1 MAMKLVRE
9 GKKTEYKQENGQI
22 ITVVQPEVYQRIY
35 CKNCN
40 NEVDSEEEATGTQ
53 NWTTDSLGV
62 GFQSRQ
68 KYSQGFSQK
77 TSQLQDYQNQTW
89 KQAGW
94 Y

>member
-40 NEVDSEEEATGTQ
+40 NEVDSEEQATGTCKDCGHPWSDTKAQ
-53 NWTTDSLGV
+53 DVLVKVIEMPPMGSDSGE
-62 GFQSRQ
+62 
-68 KYSQGFSQK
+68 
-77 TSQLQDYQNQTW
+77 
-89 KQAGW
+89 
-94 Y
+94 